1 MSEYKKSERIA
12 AIVKILTDNPN
23 RLFHLSYFMDML
35 SSAKSTISEDIDT
48 IDHMLMEM
56 GMGRVVTE
64 AGAAGGV
71 FYLPAG
77 SKQKYRE
84 FIDDLCI
91 DLSNVERIIPGGF
104 LYTADLLY
112 SPGTC
117 SMIGEI
123 LASCFAG
130 GKPDYVVTVETK
142 GIPPAFMTA
151 RALGVPIV
159 ICKHDSRVTEGP
171 SVSIN
176 YISGSTKNIRTMSL
190 SKRSM
195 KSDSKV
201 IIIDDFMKGGG
212 TARGIINLMKEF
224 NAKVLGIGVVVATK
238 QPEIKLVDDYFS
250 LIDLVDIDEV
260 RDTVRLEV
268 GNWDK
273 L

>member
-1 MSEYKKSERIA
+1 MSEYKKSKRIA
-12 AIVKILTDNPN
+12 AIVKILADNPN
-23 RLFHLSYFMDML
+23 RLFNLSYFMDMFDA
-35 SSAKSTISEDIDT
+35 AKSSISEDIDT
-48 IDHMLMEM
+48 INNMFKDM
-56 GMGRVVTE
+56 GLGKIETVT
-64 AGAAGGV
+64 GAAGGIR
-71 FYLPAG
+71 YLPIK
-77 SKQKYRE
+77 SKEKYKK

-91 DLSNVERIIPGGF
+91 NLSKMERIIPGGF

-112 SPGTC
+112 TPGIC
-117 SMIGEI
+117 SVIGEV

-130 GKPDYVVTVETK
+130 KRPDYVVTVETK

-159 ICKHDSRVTEGP
+159 ICKHDSRVTEGS

-195 KSDSKV
+195 ASNSRV
-201 IIIDDFMKGGG
+201 VIIDDFMKGGG
-212 TARGIINLMKEF
+212 TARGMMNLMKEF
-224 NAKVLGIGVVVATK
+224 NAEVLGIGVVVATK
-238 QPEIKLVDDYFS
+238 EPEVKLVDDYVS
-250 LIDLVDIDEV
+250 LIELVNIDEEKG
-260 RDTVRLEV
+260 TIELES